1 MYHVHLTFSKAL
13 GGKYWSEELPVSH
26 WYYYKCLFYMY
37 SVLIWQQCLH
47 KSSKVGAF
55 TYWSIHVHQLLPRQV
70 ALGKI
75 SNMNYE
81 NLHQD
86 LWIGIC
92 HIMSSWAVIRISA
105 KIAEIEPVRLTINWQ
120 RLTLAAPIRR
130 KNFFFLSSSPK
141 STPSQ
146 LLAEWTYD
154 NINTHLILAFGYMF
168 VLANWNI
175 FQVIQLKKIQ

>member
-1 MYHVHLTFSKAL
+1 MYYGERCTFVYIVKNIDFKDVKIAKL
-13 GGKYWSEELPVSH
+13 KLDKIYQ
-26 WYYYKCLFYMY
+26 YMY
-37 SVLIWQQCLH
+37 INFYHDKLH
-47 KSSKVGAF
+47 WAK
-55 TYWSIHVHQLLPRQV
+55 LPTWIM
-70 ALGKI
+70 KI
-75 SNMNYE
+75 C
-81 NLHQD
+81 
-86 LWIGIC
+86 IKIC

-105 KIAEIEPVRLTINWQ
+105 KIAEIEPVRLTISWQ

-146 LLAEWTYD
+146 LLAEWTCD
-154 NINTHLILAFGYMF
+154 NINKHLILAFGYMF

>member
-1 MYHVHLTFSKAL
+1 MYYGERCTFVYIVKNIDFKDVKIAKLKLHKIYHVHQF
-13 GGKYWSEELPVSH
+13 
-26 WYYYKCLFYMY
+26 
-37 SVLIWQQCLH
+37 
-47 KSSKVGAF
+47 
-55 TYWSIHVHQLLPRQV
+55 LPRQV

-86 LWIGIC
+86 LWIGIR

-105 KIAEIEPVRLTINWQ
+105 KIAEIEPVHLTINWQ

-154 NINTHLILAFGYMF
+154 NINKHLVLAFGYTHVCLYWLTEIYF
-168 VLANWNI
+168 R
-175 FQVIQLKKIQ
+175 

>member
-1 MYHVHLTFSKAL
+1 MHICIYFVKNIDFKDVKIAKLKL
-13 GGKYWSEELPVSH
+13 DKIYQ
-26 WYYYKCLFYMY
+26 YMY
-37 SVLIWQQCLH
+37 INFYHDKLH
-47 KSSKVGAF
+47 WAKF
-55 TYWSIHVHQLLPRQV
+55 PTWI
-70 ALGKI
+70 
-75 SNMNYE
+75 M

-154 NINTHLILAFGYMF
+154 NINKHLILAFGYMF

-175 FQVIQLKKIQ
+175 FHL

>member
-1 MYHVHLTFSKAL
+1 MYYGERCTFVYIVKNIDFKDVEIAKL
-13 GGKYWSEELPVSH
+13 KLDKIYQ
-26 WYYYKCLFYMY
+26 YMY
-37 SVLIWQQCLH
+37 IN
-47 KSSKVGAF
+47 F
-55 TYWSIHVHQLLPRQV
+55 LPRQV

-154 NINTHLILAFGYMF
+154 NINKHLILAFGYMF